1 MQTAVRI
8 VVLDYYMSA
17 PIPGL
22 DVTYSEFRA
31 ASISQVPTLRCFGS
45 TENGKKTSVYNVSM
59 LLLICIKI
67 N

>member
-31 ASISQVPTLRCFGS
+31 ASICQVPTLRCFGS
-45 TENGKKTSVYNVSM
+45 TENGKKISLSM
-59 LLLICIKI
+59 LRLIFIKI